1 MQKFNQWLSDIADA
15 FATFMKWGLIS
26 GGIFV
31 VLIQICIFISNLLV
45 R

>member
-1 MQKFNQWLSDIADA
+1 MQKFNQQLSDIADA

-26 GGIFV
+26 SGISV

>member
-15 FATFMKWGLIS
+15 FAIFMKWGLIS
-26 GGIFV
+26 GGISII
-31 VLIQICIFISNLLV
+31 LTQICIFISNLIV